1 MNGRAEGDI
10 VNCESVLG
18 KMGSL
23 SVCSYSP
30 HSMRA
35 IHYVPLGPPLQPAGV
50 ADRRQVH
57 QEPPSIA
64 RRSQPGAGSPPLSD
78 GTRQESSRYE
88 GKANHR
94 WKPYQ
99 PTGDLIRMEFISD
112 RRLTQS
118 RWHVITRYYYGR
130 DPENRQTLSHSPPG
144 GLVDRRHRLCGQ
156 AGDLLAGLWHE
167 GRSLDPSKGKEPG
180 GGLEADAG
188 VLDLQGP
195 ADEGPRDAGSV
206 FREG

>member
-1 MNGRAEGDI
+1 MKGRAEGDI

-57 QEPPSIA
+57 QEPPTIA
-64 RRSQPGAGSPPLSD
+64 RRSQPGAGNPPLSH

-88 GKANHR
+88 GRANHR
-94 WKPYQ
+94 GHPYQ
-99 PTGDLIRMEFISD
+99 PTGDLIRMECISD

-118 RWHVITRYYYGR
+118 LWHVVTRYYYGR
-130 DPENRQTLSHSPPG
+130 DPENRQTLSYSPPG

-156 AGDLLAGLWHE
+156 RGDFLAGLRHE
-167 GRSLDPSKGKEPG
+167 GRSLDSGRRKKPG
-180 GGLEADAG
+180 GGLEGDAG
-188 VLDLQGP
+188 LLDLQGP
-195 ADEGPRDAGSV
+195 ADQGSGDAEAV